1 MRLALAPKVA
11 GMAEDTVM
19 AEEDK
24 VVAEEIKAVAEVGK
38 VVAEEDTVVTEV
50 DKVVA
55 EEDTVVTEADEGVAD
70 EDHRE
75 AVASSHRHS
84 TNITMIAKISP
95 NEPPKT
101 EHLQA
106 ASLLNY

>member
-1 MRLALAPKVA
+1 MRLDPAPKVA
-11 GMAEDTVM
+11 VVEGDTAV

-24 VVAEEIKAVAEVGK
+24 VVAEEVKAVAE
-38 VVAEEDTVVTEV
+38 A
-50 DKVVA
+50 DKVLD

-84 TNITMIAKISP
+84 TYITMIVKISP
-95 NEPPKT
+95 NKPPKT
-101 EHLQA
+101 DHLQA